1 MSSFLCL
8 GSRAERKILLL
19 LLLLLLL
26 VVVVVVVV
34 VVVALLLLLSLL
46 SLLSLLLLLANV
58 RFTFL
63 EENTYYIWQ
72 QVSLV
77 SWQKPKKLGFEH
89 PQAQPVLS

>member
-1 MSSFLCL
+1 MGSFLCL

-26 VVVVVVVV
+26 V
-34 VVVALLLLLSLL
+34 LLLLLSLL

-72 QVSLV
+72 QASLV

-89 PQAQPVLS
+89 SQAQPVLS